1 MHPTLLRMTSEPL
14 RWGLQPLH
22 SLAVMSPLEA
32 SVYKGAWQ
40 ARYPQA
46 TALGLEGVPN
56 LFVDSLPLSLP
67 TLWALLSTC
76 PPRALATHPRV
87 T

>member
-14 RWGLQPLH
+14 RWGARPLH
-22 SLAVMSPLEA
+22 SLAVLSPLGA
-32 SVYKGAWQ
+32 SVSRGAWQ

-46 TALGLEGVPN
+46 MALGVEEVLS
-56 LFVDSLPLSLP
+56 LFVDSHPLSLP
-67 TLWALLSTC
+67 APWALLSTC
-76 PPRALATHPRV
+76 PLRALAIHPQV